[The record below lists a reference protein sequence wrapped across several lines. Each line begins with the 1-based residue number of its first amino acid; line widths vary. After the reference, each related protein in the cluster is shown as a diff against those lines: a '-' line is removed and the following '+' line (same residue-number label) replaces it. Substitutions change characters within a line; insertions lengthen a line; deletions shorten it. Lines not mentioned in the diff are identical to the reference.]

1 MDNPFKYPTQTRLW
15 YPPSS
20 SSPRHLDSSK
30 RSRERR
36 EADDKVQIFAS
47 EKSSTPTPFPAIP
60 SHLQQSHLP
69 LRFCRWFSRLLS
81 CCLSFFLRFSVLS
94 LWEVLQPFSGV
105 KIWIWRRPLRLEWT
119 DRVMRRRPEQ
129 IRGGPSVIPCQNL
142 LLLAPCV
149 FCTIGDCLL
158 LAIELRLVFLARFC
172 LSISWANF
180 GVISCCE

>member
-1 MDNPFKYPTQTRLW
+1 MI
-15 YPPSS
+15 PSFVFLT
-20 SSPRHLDSSK
+20 SSPRLIKTKSRKKKSRRQSSDFCIRKIVDSHSF
-30 RSRERR
+30 S
-36 EADDKVQIFAS
+36 
-47 EKSSTPTPFPAIP
+47 AIP

-69 LRFCRWFSRLLS
+69 LRFRRWFSRLLS

-142 LLLAPCV
+142 VLLAPCV

-158 LAIELRLVFLARFC
+158 LSIELRLVFLARFC